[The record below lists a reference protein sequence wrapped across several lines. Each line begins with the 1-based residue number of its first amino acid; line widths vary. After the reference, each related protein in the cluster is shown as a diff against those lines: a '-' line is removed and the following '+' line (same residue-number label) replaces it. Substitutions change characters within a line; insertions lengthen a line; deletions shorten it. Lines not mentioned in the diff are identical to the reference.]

1 MAFTYSTNC
10 YVCHEVLDQIQL
22 PENNT
27 STELGAP
34 YGNDYVL
41 FKMTPTNFVDDG
53 RGRGIKVSYHSEID
67 YRHRFHGEAG
77 ERPYKNTFRL
87 N

>member
-1 MAFTYSTNC
+1 MTYTYSTNC
-10 YVCHEVLDQIQL
+10 YVCHEVLDSNQL

-27 STELGAP
+27 ATELGTP

-41 FKMTPTNFVDDG
+41 FKMIFNNFVDDG
-53 RGRGIKVSYHSEID
+53 RGRGIQVSYDAEID

-77 ERPYKNTFRL
+77 ERPYKM
-87 N
+87 